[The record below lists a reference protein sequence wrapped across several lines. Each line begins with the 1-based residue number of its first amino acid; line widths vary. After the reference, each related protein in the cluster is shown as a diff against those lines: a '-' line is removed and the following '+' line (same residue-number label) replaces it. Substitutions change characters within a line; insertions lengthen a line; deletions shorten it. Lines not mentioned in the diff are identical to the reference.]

1 MSRALLGS
9 VALFLLTSC
18 GYLAEDPQQL
28 AEREFLQKDQQVAD
42 VINQIREKGLDAVV
56 ASAESGSVAACVAS
70 RLAADP
76 LGKLVSVEGA
86 LAEGARITQ
95 LLADLQQMLETE
107 PSLAD
112 LGKVLEQGA
121 AAARYAS
128 QLIREQGFDGAL
140 ATIKQMATANIGD
153 NGLGQHFQ
161 LLVASCQNYDKTTPT
176 ASGNQT

>member
-1 MSRALLGS
+1 MSRAFLGS

-42 VINQIREKGLDAVV
+42 VINQIRAKGLDAVV
-56 ASAESGSVAACVAS
+56 ASAETGSVAACVAS

-76 LGKLVSVEGA
+76 LGKLVAVEGA
-86 LAEGARITQ
+86 LTESVKITQ
-95 LLADLQQMLETE
+95 LLADLQQMLATE
-107 PSLAD
+107 PDLAD
-112 LGKVLEQGA
+112 LSKVLEQGA

-128 QLIREQGFDGAL
+128 RLIQEQGFDGAL
-140 ATIKQMATANIGD
+140 ATIKQMAATNFTD

-161 LLVASCQNYDKTTPT
+161 LLVASCQSYDKTNP
-176 ASGNQT
+176 ASLPVNT